1 MASSNSSEPEL
12 SRQEAIKVL
21 EMFLYKQCSLGRTEF
36 AYDADTVWKAVKMA
50 AESLKTDE
58 AYNLLYEE
66 TTKKDLE
73 VEAEDCISR
82 ADAIK
87 LLENYGSV
95 EITNKLKA
103 LPTVYPKSDIDED
116 IYKASLNLQAT
127 ALNDLWN
134 TNKQLKKELEMLK
147 LDRECDKP
155 SGEWI
160 PTSETMPDN
169 PSEDV
174 LVCDIDG
181 DIYKAYL
188 SDYDGWKRSED
199 FEKVKNVVAWQPLP
213 PAYKMESEDRK

>member
-155 SGEWI
+155 SKDLI
-160 PTSETMPDN
+160 RQMKSELADSLEFWDYSPNNN
-169 PSEDV
+169 PLARDMLETINTY
-174 LVCDIDG
+174 C
-181 DIYKAYL
+181 A
-188 SDYDGWKRSED
+188 
-199 FEKVKNVVAWQPLP
+199 
-213 PAYKMESEDRK
+213 KMIEPQESEGKE

>member
-1 MASSNSSEPEL
+1 MI
-12 SRQEAIKVL
+12 QIDM
-21 EMFLYKQCSLGRTEF
+21 EMPKTCEDCPFHVYHSGGQYVC
-36 AYDADTVWKAVKMA
+36 KA
-50 AESLKTDE
+50 TP
-58 AYNLLYEE
+58 LLYPMNLANY
-66 TTKKDLE
+66 KDGRKDFCPLKE
-73 VEAEDCISR
+73 V
-82 ADAIK
+82 
-87 LLENYGSV
+87 
-95 EITNKLKA
+95 
-103 LPTVYPKSDIDED
+103 
-116 IYKASLNLQAT
+116 
-127 ALNDLWN
+127 
-134 TNKQLKKELEMLK
+134 
-147 LDRECDKP
+147 P